1 MLGLFSNHV
10 KQTNLFINIIKFHNL
25 LVIDTKWQRL
35 HKYPFF
41 FLKQFI
47 GLFSLK
53 LVLLDGSYIFSLLF
67 KKKNPKFK
75 IKTMN

>member
-35 HKYPFF
+35 HKYPIF